1 MRKEL
6 HSFSSRMCVALTA
19 LGMFVAATAAQ
30 AQLEITEIMF
40 NPNDEGVW
48 EWIEVRNTG
57 GSAVDLNGYLGFN
70 FMDSEITSPNPT
82 VDGSVSSNTVIGA
95 GETAVIYDGFVQTG
109 NAQNY
114 VDQNF
119 RDAWGLAPSVPLISA
134 SFWPGLSNTTGSNG
148 QSIAFWANA
157 TDYAADLTPVEDDPV
172 NEPGVFTN
180 RVTSFANAAFSINYS
195 TDFPAADGD
204 GSIEWSGNGDNQS
217 GANWFLN
224 EAGSNS
230 AVTSVEV
237 QVPGIINSTSDIGN
251 PGIAPLGTPLGS
263 APDIMITEILYD
275 SGASPERPWEWIEI
289 YNTTDST
296 INLANYVV
304 DDINGSAHD
313 GPNIAAGSIDA
324 GETAILF
331 NADDT
336 LQADFETAWGASLNL
351 IPVTNWVDMALNNGG
366 DTIGLWDS
374 FASYDGD
381 NETHANA
388 IISQVY
394 DESAGFPTL
403 SQGPSISLG
412 GLDLD
417 PTLGEN
423 WDNAVLGDAVGSFN
437 AAEVSG
443 GGGLISFHGG
453 GDVGTPGTFNTV
465 TVADVDLDD
474 DGDVDGADFLLIQQ
488 TNPALIPDWQAQYGA
503 AASLSAAAVPE
514 PTSMALVGL
523 VVACL
528 PLARRK

>member
-1 MRKEL
+1 MKKVIRSL
-6 HSFSSRMCVALTA
+6 STRWLALATLA
-19 LGMFVAATAAQ
+19 TLVAASAAR

-40 NPNDEGVW
+40 NPNNDGVW

-70 FMDSEITSPNPT
+70 MMDAEITSPNPT

-95 GETAVIYDGFVQTG
+95 GEVAVIYDGFVQTG

-134 SFWPGLSNTTGSNG
+134 SFWPGLSNSTGSSG

-157 TDYAADLTPVEDDPV
+157 TDYAADITPVEDDPV

-180 RVTSFANAAFSINYS
+180 RVTSFANAAFSIDYS

-204 GSIEWSGNGDNQS
+204 GSIEWTGNGDNQN

-224 EAGSNS
+224 QAGSNG

-251 PGIAPLGTPLGS
+251 PGIVPAGVAPGS
-263 APDIMITEILYD
+263 APALMITEILYD

-289 YNTTDST
+289 YNTTGST
-296 INLANYVV
+296 IDLAGYVV
-304 DDINGSAHD
+304 DDINGSAHSTA
-313 GPNIAAGSIDA
+313 NIAAGTIAA
-324 GETAILF
+324 GEAAILF
-331 NADDT
+331 NGDET
-336 LQADFETAWGASLNL
+336 LLADFQTAWGASLNL
-351 IPVTNWVDMALNNGG
+351 IAVENWGAMTLNNGG

-381 NETHANA
+381 HETHANA

-394 DESAGFPTL
+394 DEGAGFPTL

-443 GGGLISFHGG
+443 GGGTIAFHPG
-453 GDVGTPGTFNTV
+453 GDVGSPGTFNVV
-465 TVADVDLDD
+465 TVADVDLDN
-474 DGDVDGADFLLIQQ
+474 DGDIDGADFLLIQQ
-488 TNPALIPDWQAQYGA
+488 TNPALIPDWQAQYPGSGSLA
-503 AASLSAAAVPE
+503 ATAVPE
-514 PTSMALVGL
+514 PTSMALFGL
-523 VVACL
+523 AVACL
-528 PLARRK
+528 PFARRK